1 MTITVRTMYD
11 DIVDDLHDRLAE
23 VQADI
28 LQSEDSKARTKLLR
42 SIADAFVPED
52 DAILLFMAM
61 GDISF
66 DEIMLLKSFTELRAA
81 VRTRLRIDAEIWLNN
96 TTSL

>member
-1 MTITVRTMYD
+1 MYD
-11 DIVDDLHDRLAE
+11 DIVDELHDRLTE

-28 LQSEDSKARTKLLR
+28 LQSEDSKARTELLH

-52 DAILLFMAM
+52 DGILLFMAM
-61 GDISF
+61 GDITF
-66 DEIMLLKSFTELRAA
+66 DEIMLLKGFAELREA
-81 VRTRLRIDAEIWLNN
+81 VTTRLRVDAEIWLNN